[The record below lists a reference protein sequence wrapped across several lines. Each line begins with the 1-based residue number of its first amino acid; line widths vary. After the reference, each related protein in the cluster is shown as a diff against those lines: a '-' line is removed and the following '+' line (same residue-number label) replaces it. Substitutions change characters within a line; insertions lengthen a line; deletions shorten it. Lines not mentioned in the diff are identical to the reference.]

1 MMSYR
6 SIARISTRSA
16 AYINGVPV
24 EVRTRRRGEL
34 SRGATV
40 EGHGER
46 PKHTPLRFHWNAST
60 HDFRECVKIY

>member
-24 EVRTRRRGEL
+24 EMRTRRRGEL
-34 SRGATV
+34 SRGVMV

-46 PKHTPLRFHWNAST
+46 PEDTPLRFHWNAYPS
-60 HDFRECVKIY
+60 DDVEGKC